1 MDDRDGDHPWV
12 MAPGH
17 NTRMNKNI
25 RESYLAEQLRQI
37 THYVMVEFHRITY
50 YLTEQFRHIAH
61 YLAEHLIQMNLLYQL
76 LGHGR
81 GTVPTS
87 KVCKR
92 RFKIPAGIPVNSF
105 IRFRP
110 EPESSIKI
118 PVPV

>member
-1 MDDRDGDHPWV
+1 MDDCDGDNPWV

-25 RESYLAEQLRQI
+25 RESFLAE
-37 THYVMVEFHRITY
+37 HYMMVEFYRITY
-50 YLTEQFRHIAH
+50 YLTEQFRQIAH
-61 YLAEHLIQMNLLYQL
+61 YLEEHLIQMNNILYQL

-92 RFKIPAGIPVNSF
+92 KFKIPAGIPVNSF

>member
-1 MDDRDGDHPWV
+1 MDDRDGDHSWV

-37 THYVMVEFHRITY
+37 IHFVLVEFHRITY
-50 YLTEQFRHIAH
+50 YLTEH
-61 YLAEHLIQMNLLYQL
+61 YFAEHLIQMNNILYQL
-76 LGHGR
+76 LGHSR

-92 RFKIPAGIPVNSF
+92 KFKIPAGIPVNSF

-118 PVPV
+118 LVLV